1 MDIWIKFGL
10 CILGIFVAGLTL
22 DPIVERWRAGRR
34 VRRRWAR
41 PRSTSMDTW

>member
-22 DPIVERWRAGRR
+22 DRLFEGGRAGRR

-41 PRSTSMDTW
+41 PRGTSMIM